1 MKLSA
6 SGKGSLLTKRL
17 IFINIVGFHPIIRN
31 WGNLANSPAKWRE
44 GGKREKGF

>member
-6 SGKGSLLTKRL
+6 RAKGSFLAKRL

-31 WGNLANSPAKWRE
+31 WGNLAPPPAKWKE
-44 GGKREKGF
+44 GGKREKRL